1 MCSLSGKQ
9 RDSTQKHTNK
19 CSVLLKMVKNAF
31 LVVKKTKKIEKNRKN
46 FKKSLDNGQKWLYN
60 ILITISTRRNG
71 IFNGRRYGMFK
82 GMFEHQ
88 LDDKNRLR
96 IPSKFKKELT
106 GENGEKSY
114 SFFRGMNRCI
124 CVMADEDLDDTIAS
138 ISEEA
143 ISESNQASAMFF
155 SSIFSAE
162 EDAQGRVVLPT
173 MLKKMAGIQKD
184 IVTIGR
190 GKRLEIWAAEKY
202 YEYLEGIDYDSELK
216 KLGI

>member
-1 MCSLSGKQ
+1 
-9 RDSTQKHTNK
+9 
-19 CSVLLKMVKNAF
+19 
-31 LVVKKTKKIEKNRKN
+31 
-46 FKKSLDNGQKWLYN
+46 
-60 ILITISTRRNG
+60 
-71 IFNGRRYGMFK
+71 MFK
-82 GMFEHQ
+82 GMIEHQ

-124 CVMADEDLDDTIAS
+124 CVMADDDLDEAIAS

-143 ISESNQASAMFF
+143 ISESNQASALFF

-162 EDAQGRVVLPT
+162 EDSQGRVVLPA

-184 IVTIGR
+184 IITIGR
-190 GKRLEIWAAEKY
+190 GKRLEIWSAERY
-202 YEYLEGIDYDSELK
+202 YDYIEGIDYDSELK